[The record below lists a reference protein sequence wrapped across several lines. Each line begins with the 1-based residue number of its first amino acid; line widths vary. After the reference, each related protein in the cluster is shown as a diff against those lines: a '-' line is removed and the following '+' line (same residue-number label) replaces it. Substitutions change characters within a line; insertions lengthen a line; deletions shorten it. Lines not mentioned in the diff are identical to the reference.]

1 MDYFNKATDTLPAVI
16 MDSGTKSALIKGVSL
31 CEDVQVCHEMAL
43 EIKHNIEK
51 TPYTD
56 LNIQL
61 SVFNTKAA
69 KFLLEIFKTIKK
81 ARPSLMVHW
90 LYDQKDEEMKE
101 MGMDYS
107 ELLEMEFDIS
117 PN

>member
-1 MDYFNKATDTLPAVI
+1 MDYFRKGSDILPAVI
-16 MDSGTKSALIKGVSL
+16 MDSGSKSALIKGVSL
-31 CEDVQVCHEMAL
+31 CEDLKICKQMAMD
-43 EIKHNIEK
+43 IKQNIER

-69 KFLLEIFKTIKK
+69 RLLFDVFRAVKK
-81 ARPSLMVHW
+81 YRPSLNIHW
-90 LYDQKDEEMKE
+90 LYDQTDVEMKE

-107 ELLEMEFDIS
+107 ELLEMDFDIS

>member
-1 MDYFNKATDTLPAVI
+1 MHYFRKGSEILPAVI
-16 MDSGTKSALIKGVSL
+16 MDSSSKSALIKGVSL
-31 CEDVQVCHEMAL
+31 CEDVSICRQLAL
-43 EIKHNIEK
+43 DIKRNIEQ

-69 KFLLEIFKTIKK
+69 KLLLDVFRVIKRK
-81 ARPSLMVHW
+81 RPSLNIHW
-90 LYDQKDEEMKE
+90 LYDRSDEEMKE

-107 ELLEMEFDIS
+107 ELLEMDFDIS

>member
-1 MDYFNKATDTLPAVI
+1 MDYFRKGTNTLPAII
-16 MDSGTKSALIKGVSL
+16 MDSGTKSALIKGVSISDDKNIYSQL
-31 CEDVQVCHEMAL
+31 AL
-43 EIKHNIEK
+43 DIENNLIR

-69 KFLLEIFKTIKK
+69 KLLLDVFYVIKK
-81 ARPSLMVHW
+81 KRPSLNVHW
-90 LYDQKDEEMKE
+90 IHDQKDVEMKE

-107 ELLEMEFDIS
+107 ELLDMEFDIYS
-117 PN
+117 N

>member
-1 MDYFNKATDTLPAVI
+1 MDYFRKGTNILPSVI
-16 MDSGTKSALIKGVSL
+16 MDRGTKSALIKGVSL
-31 CEDVQVCHEMAL
+31 CDDVSICKQMAL
-43 EIKHNIEK
+43 DIKQNIEE

-69 KFLLEIFKTIKK
+69 RLLLEIFRSVKK
-81 ARPSLMVHW
+81 NRPSLVIHW
-90 LYDQKDEEMKE
+90 LYDQKDDEMKE

>member
-1 MDYFNKATDTLPAVI
+1 MDYFRKGTDLLPAVI
-16 MDSGTKSALIKGVSL
+16 MDSGSKSALIKGVSL
-31 CEDVQVCHEMAL
+31 CEDVSICRDLAL
-43 EIKHNIEK
+43 DITRNIEQ

-61 SVFNTKAA
+61 SVFNVKAA
-69 KFLLEIFKTIKK
+69 KLLLDVFRIIKIK
-81 ARPSLMVHW
+81 RPTLNVHW
-90 LYDQKDEEMKE
+90 LYDLKDVEMKE
-101 MGMDYS
+101 MGLDYS